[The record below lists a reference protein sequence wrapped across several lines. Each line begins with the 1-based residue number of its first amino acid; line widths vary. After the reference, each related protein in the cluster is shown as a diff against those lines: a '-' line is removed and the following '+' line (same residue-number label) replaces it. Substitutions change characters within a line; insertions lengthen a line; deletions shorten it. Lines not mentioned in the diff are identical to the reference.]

1 MEMPWRLPGLGCWGK
16 HFRNARETART
27 GILGRQNFYETLKTK
42 ETARTGV
49 LGETLQ
55 KCLGDCQDWNTW
67 GNTSEMA
74 GRLRRLGYWGQHF
87 GNAWETARTGVLGE
101 TLQKCPED

>member
-1 MEMPWRLPGLGCWGK
+1 MPGRLPGLGCWGK

-49 LGETLQ
+49 HAVWSTRVTQICFSTGKTLIFP
-55 KCLGDCQDWNTW
+55 KIF
-67 GNTSEMA
+67 SVVM
-74 GRLRRLGYWGQHF
+74 
-87 GNAWETARTGVLGE
+87 
-101 TLQKCPED
+101 